1 MSVKANSSGL
11 VRSLSLS
18 QAIMIG
24 VASMIG
30 GAIFVLVGPGIS
42 AAGPALIVAF
52 LLNGIITLFTALTY
66 AELGSALP
74 ATGGGYKWVREG
86 LPRPNSY
93 LSGWMAWFA
102 HTIAGSLYAVAFGTF
117 FGHLLKSAEI
127 IDDTFGIPLEKLFAV
142 IAIVIFTIVNIRG
155 SSHTGKVGSAITFTQ
170 LGIIAALVIAALV
183 AMTFTNPNWPTNFRD
198 FFPNG
203 TSGLILAMGITFI
216 AFEGYEI
223 IAQAGDEIKKPKK
236 NIPKAILI
244 SLGIV
249 VSVYILFAFVFIGGL
264 DPLQIGQPAWEF
276 IGDHGELGIIEA
288 AEYYLPFGALIVLA
302 GGFVSTL
309 AALNATTFAASRVSF
324 AMGRNH
330 DLPPVFS
337 RLHPKYRTPF
347 ASTIFSAVVMI
358 TLAMLFDLTMIALAA
373 SVMFLFLFAQVN
385 VACITIRRMAKEKK
399 LTYGFKT
406 PFFPVVPIIG
416 FAVVSILAVY
426 LLFAQPLSWL
436 IALVWI
442 GIGFLIYRLYTS
454 KREKHA
460 IAPLVFNQ
468 EPAERKEYRILVVFS
483 KNKAAKFAKIA
494 AAIADQKDGE
504 ISFLSVITVPK
515 QTPLAFAN
523 KAGETGIGVFDELK
537 KSISHSIRHRY
548 LVRLSHDPTEAILAT
563 AEDEGINT
571 MIVDF
576 SFLRNNRKLLSLSTC
591 DIIGV
596 IPGKNFDKDMSNLI
610 VSYDGGSTRRQ
621 ILKKLVGE
629 VTHSNLGLELAHII
643 SKEYKS
649 KIKVVRGVTQSPET
663 EVEIVN
669 RINDVMIDLDLKK
682 IQFEKVYPK
691 TKNMLVSS
699 ELLKNFNK
707 VKSGVLILGAG
718 NQADTAFSPK
728 TLELADKSKKT
739 VFIVRNHL
747 FSEFHTRSF
756 FNILLQIIKENK
768 ILYRI
773 YIEILASISFIKSKQ
788 KLGRYD
794 EEYFDSK
801 Y

>member
-1 MSVKANSSGL
+1 MSTETNSSGL

-52 LLNGIITLFTALTY
+52 LLNGVITLFTALTY

-74 ATGGGYKWVREG
+74 ATGGGYKWIREG

-102 HTIAGSLYAVAFGTF
+102 HSIAGSLYAVAFGTF

-127 IDDTFGIPLEKLFAV
+127 IDDTFGIPLEKLFAI
-142 IAIVIFTIVNIRG
+142 IAIIIFAFVNIRG

-170 LGIIAALVIAALV
+170 LGIIGALVIAALA
-183 AMTFTNPNWPTNFRD
+183 AMTFANPNWPTNFQD

-203 TSGLILAMGITFI
+203 TSGLILAMGLTFI

-249 VSVYILFAFVFIGGL
+249 ISVYVLFAFVFIGGL

-276 IGDHGELGIIEA
+276 IGGYGELGIIEA

-330 DLPPVFS
+330 DLPPAFS
-337 RLHPKYRTPF
+337 KLHQKYRTPF
-347 ASTIFSAVVMI
+347 VSTICSAIVMI
-358 TLAMLFDLTMIALAA
+358 VLAVSFDLTMIALAA

-385 VACITIRRMAKEKK
+385 IACITIRRLAKERKIV
-399 LTYGFKT
+399 YGFKT
-406 PFFPVVPIIG
+406 PFFPLIPIIG
-416 FAVVSILAVY
+416 FSVVCLLAIY
-426 LLFAQPLSWL
+426 LLFSQPLSWA
-436 IALVWI
+436 IAIVWI
-442 GIGFLIYRLYTS
+442 VIGFLIYKLYTS
-454 KREKHA
+454 KREKQA

-468 EPAERKEYRILVVFS
+468 EPSERKEYRILVVFS
-483 KNKAAKFAKIA
+483 KSTATKLAKIA
-494 AAIADQKDGE
+494 SAIADQKDGE
-504 ISFLSVITVPK
+504 ISFLSVISVPK
-515 QTPLAFAN
+515 QTPLSFAN
-523 KAGETGIGVFDELK
+523 KAGETGIGVFDKLK

-563 AEDEGINT
+563 VEEEGINT

-596 IPGKNFDKDMSNLI
+596 IPGKNFAKDVSNLI
-610 VSYDGGSTRRQ
+610 VSYDKGR
-621 ILKKLVGE
+621 
-629 VTHSNLGLELAHII
+629 HSNLGLELAHAI
-643 SKEYKS
+643 SKDYNS
-649 KIKVVRGVTQSPET
+649 KIRVVRGITQSPEV

-669 RINDVMIDLDLKK
+669 RINEVMFDLDLKK

-691 TKNMLVSS
+691 TQNMLVSS

-707 VKSGVLILGAG
+707 VKHGILILGAG

-728 TLELADKSKKT
+728 AIELADKSKKT
-739 VFIVRNHL
+739 VFIVRNHM
-747 FSEFHTRSF
+747 FSEFNARSF
-756 FNILLQIIKENK
+756 WNIFLHIAKENK
-768 ILYRI
+768 LLYRV
-773 YIEILASISFIKSKQ
+773 YIEILALISLIKSKQ
-788 KLGRYD
+788 KIGRYD
-794 EEYFDSK
+794 EEYFDTK
-801 Y
+801 F